1 MIFVNVRSHFFSTG
15 GQPAK
20 HTVWLDVCSSMARQA
35 RPIYGQH
42 RACLS
47 LTARC
52 TMRQATR
59 AARDTLR
66 VRKQSA
72 IRHIPR
78 SCDVFVAL
86 TRVVSDA
93 GELDPI
99 SGTSERYGRLF
110 VWMSPTLARKRTHV
124 L

>member
-1 MIFVNVRSHFFSTG
+1 
-15 GQPAK
+15 
-20 HTVWLDVCSSMARQA
+20 
-35 RPIYGQH
+35 
-42 RACLS
+42 
-47 LTARC
+47 
-52 TMRQATR
+52 MRQAMR

-99 SGTSERYGRLF
+99 SGTSERYGRLLF
-110 VWMSPTLARKRTHV
+110 GCRPLWPGSEPTYCKVTQQNV
-124 L
+124 